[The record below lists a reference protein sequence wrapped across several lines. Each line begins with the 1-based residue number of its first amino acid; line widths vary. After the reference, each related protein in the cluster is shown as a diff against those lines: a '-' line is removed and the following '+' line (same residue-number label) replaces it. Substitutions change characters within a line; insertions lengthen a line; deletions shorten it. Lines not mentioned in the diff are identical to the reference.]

1 MLAETTQLSAI
12 LVSYNTRQMTL
23 DCLAALL
30 PELVGIESEV
40 ILVDNAS
47 TDGSAAAV
55 RAAYPNVDVIE
66 NKLNSG
72 FGGGNN
78 LAMKRAR
85 GKYLL
90 LINTD
95 AFVKPG
101 AVRELMHYLDR
112 QPKVALVG
120 PRLMNGDGSLQL
132 SCFRFPSPG
141 RAWAE
146 NLFVSAVFAGESRL
160 GDYRKWAHDR
170 EREVDWVIGACCLVR
185 REVYESVGGFDE
197 RFFMY
202 AEETDWQ
209 RRMRTAGW
217 SIGFTPA
224 AEVVH
229 LGGASGAGEKPKIN
243 RHFFG
248 SLDRYELKHHG
259 VVGLLLLRL
268 AMILGCSVRLLLWST
283 VMIGVPSRRNAASS
297 KVRLLSWLVYRQL
310 SFWQFE

>member
-1 MLAETTQLSAI
+1 VLAETTQLSAI